1 MEISRINNLLS
12 SQLPIRLNRG
22 NFSLTFTRRVLRHH
36 HSCICNSMLL
46 VTAVHLCKLQTVLST
61 LCYRTNQWVVLQKGE
76 KKKEREKKFSLYA
89 AWMFRKP
96 SKSGFLDSGM
106 NMGVAERVSLT
117 EDVLLVW
124 RENSSVS
131 IGKIVG
137 AKIQGKKITRQAY
150 WNQLFISHLFPFI
163 RLRANCAMGAD
174 HCFCIWTGTST
185 GAYGVLWIYKLTSIT
200 A

>member
-1 MEISRINNLLS
+1 
-12 SQLPIRLNRG
+12 
-22 NFSLTFTRRVLRHH
+22 
-36 HSCICNSMLL
+36 
-46 VTAVHLCKLQTVLST
+46 
-61 LCYRTNQWVVLQKGE
+61 
-76 KKKEREKKFSLYA
+76 
-89 AWMFRKP
+89 MFRKP

-150 WNQLFISHLFPFI
+150 
-163 RLRANCAMGAD
+163 
-174 HCFCIWTGTST
+174 
-185 GAYGVLWIYKLTSIT
+185 
-200 A
+200 